1 VSVVG
6 RWRREWG
13 KKRQGSLCLALVSTS
28 LFSVGRRPPRAHAL
42 TPARAHTP
50 HRGLPATM
58 SNLNKALYDVRFFVV
73 GFAATGL
80 FFTSVYRAGLANGTP
95 TLTCTQPFFF
105 THIHTHTH
113 AHSHPHALAPTRTRT
128 HTHPHTHTPTHPP
141 THTQIHTLVPLRTPW
156 CASMSLI
163 CGCVRAN
170 GS

>member
-1 VSVVG
+1 
-6 RWRREWG
+6 
-13 KKRQGSLCLALVSTS
+13 
-28 LFSVGRRPPRAHAL
+28 
-42 TPARAHTP
+42 
-50 HRGLPATM
+50 M

-128 HTHPHTHTPTHPP
+128 HTHPHTHTAPPPPPPPPQNNPARPPHPP
-141 THTQIHTLVPLRTPW
+141 THTHANTHARTLAHTMVREHVTDLWV
-156 CASMSLI
+156 CACERQLT
-163 CGCVRAN
+163 RAR
-170 GS
+170 SRAT